1 MSNLITSVTID
12 TTGWSAEKFSEF
24 AEWLKMFNDYQ
35 PGQET
40 CYSLKAEVSESN
52 LSLDSSETPTDVPDE
67 VQADLEV
74 VKTQLDE
81 VNDITKRQKVESL
94 TDHFTENPDEALVVA
109 AQVLVQVYGDSFNKF
124 FRRFVQKTQAE
135 LTEKTKGH
143 DAANTMIN
151 ALNELKGGVSLS
163 EVSREVMQDL
173 VGVLLLS
180 RRESGLAILLE
191 EDYQYLE
198 IAVKEAA

>member
-1 MSNLITSVTID
+1 MSNLINSLTID

-24 AEWLKMFNDYQ
+24 AEWLKMFNEYQ

-52 LSLDSSETPTDVPDE
+52 LNLDSSETQTDIPDE

-81 VNDITKRQKVESL
+81 VNDITKRQKEA
-94 TDHFTENPDEALVVA
+94 NPDEALEVA
-109 AQVLVQVYGDSFNKF
+109 IQVLVQVYGDSFNKF

-135 LTEKTKGH
+135 LTEKTKSH
-143 DAANTMIN
+143 DEANTMIN

-163 EVSREVMQDL
+163 EVSRDAMTDL
-173 VGVLLLS
+173 IGVLLFS
-180 RRESGLAILLE
+180 RRENGLPLLLE

-198 IAVKEAA
+198 LAVKEAA

>member
-12 TTGWSAEKFSEF
+12 TTGWSADKFSEF

-52 LSLDSSETPTDVPDE
+52 LDSSETQPDIPDG

-74 VKTQLDE
+74 VKTQLE
-81 VNDITKRQKVESL
+81 EIHDITQRQKER
-94 TDHFTENPDEALVVA
+94 NPDEALVLA
-109 AQVLVQVYGDSFNKF
+109 IQVLVQVYGDSFNKF

-135 LTEKTKGH
+135 LTEKTKSH
-143 DAANTMIN
+143 DAANTMIK

-163 EVSREVMQDL
+163 EVSRDLMKDL
-173 VGVLLLS
+173 VGVLLFS
-180 RRESGLAILLE
+180 RRESGLSLLLE
-191 EDYQYLE
+191 EDRNLL
-198 IAVKEAA
+198 EAAVEEAA

>member
-1 MSNLITSVTID
+1 MSNLITSLTID
-12 TTGWSAEKFSEF
+12 TTGWSAIKFSEF
-24 AEWLKMFNDYQ
+24 AEWLKMFNEYQ

-52 LSLDSSETPTDVPDE
+52 QNLDSSETQTDIPDE

-81 VNDITKRQKVESL
+81 VNDITKRQKEA
-94 TDHFTENPDEALVVA
+94 NPDEALVVA
-109 AQVLVQVYGDSFNKF
+109 IQVLVQVYGDSFNKF

-135 LTEKTKGH
+135 LTEKTKSH
-143 DAANTMIN
+143 DEANTMIN

-163 EVSREVMQDL
+163 EVSKDVMTDL
-173 VGVLLLS
+173 IGVLLFS
-180 RRESGLAILLE
+180 RRENGLPLLLE
-191 EDYQYLE
+191 EDHQYLE
-198 IAVKEAA
+198 IAADLPEAA

>member
-24 AEWLKMFNDYQ
+24 AEWLKMFNEYQ

-52 LSLDSSETPTDVPDE
+52 LDSSETQPDIPDE

-81 VNDITKRQKVESL
+81 VNDITQRQKVENL

-135 LTEKTKGH
+135 LTEKTKSH
-143 DAANTMIN
+143 DSANTMIK

-180 RRESGLAILLE
+180 RRESGLSILLE

>member
-1 MSNLITSVTID
+1 MSNLINSLTID

-24 AEWLKMFNDYQ
+24 AEWLKMFDEYQ

-52 LSLDSSETPTDVPDE
+52 LNLDSSETKTDIP
-67 VQADLEV
+67 V

-81 VNDITKRQKVESL
+81 VNDITKRQKEA
-94 TDHFTENPDEALVVA
+94 NPDEALVVA
-109 AQVLVQVYGDSFNKF
+109 IQVLVQVYGDSFNKF

-135 LTEKTKGH
+135 LTEKTKSH
-143 DAANTMIN
+143 DEANTMIN

-163 EVSREVMQDL
+163 EVSKDVMTDL
-173 VGVLLLS
+173 IGVLLFS
-180 RRESGLAILLE
+180 RRENGLPLLLE
-191 EDYQYLE
+191 EDHQYLE
-198 IAVKEAA
+198 IAADLPEAA

>member
-12 TTGWSAEKFSEF
+12 TTGWSVDKFSEF

-35 PGQET
+35 PGQQT
-40 CYSLKAEVSESN
+40 CYSLKAEVSETN
-52 LSLDSSETPTDVPDE
+52 LDSSETQPDIPDE

-81 VNDITKRQKVESL
+81 VNDITKRQKEV
-94 TDHFTENPDEALVVA
+94 NPDEALVLA
-109 AQVLVQVYGDSFNKF
+109 IQVLVQVYGDSFNKF

-135 LTEKTKGH
+135 LTEKTKSH
-143 DAANTMIN
+143 DSANTMIK

-163 EVSREVMQDL
+163 EVSRDLMKDL
-173 VGVLLLS
+173 VGVLLFS
-180 RRESGLAILLE
+180 RRESGLPLLLE
-191 EDYQYLE
+191 EDLNLLE
-198 IAVKEAA
+198 VAVKEAA

>member
-1 MSNLITSVTID
+1 MSNLITSLTID
-12 TTGWSAEKFSEF
+12 TTGWSEEKFSEF

-52 LSLDSSETPTDVPDE
+52 LDSSETQPDIPDE

-74 VKTQLDE
+74 VKKELDE
-81 VNDITKRQKVESL
+81 VNDITQRQKAETL
-94 TDHFTENPDEALVVA
+94 TDHFIENPDEALVVA
-109 AQVLVQVYGDSFNKF
+109 AGVLVQVYGDSFNKF

-135 LTEKTKGH
+135 LTEKTKSH
-143 DAANTMIN
+143 DSANTMIK

-163 EVSREVMQDL
+163 EVSRDLMKDL

-180 RRESGLAILLE
+180 RRESGLSILLE
-191 EDYQYLE
+191 EDYGYLE
-198 IAVKEAA
+198 VAAKEAA

>member
-12 TTGWSAEKFSEF
+12 TTGWSVDKFSEF

-40 CYSLKAEVSESN
+40 CYSLKAEVSETN
-52 LSLDSSETPTDVPDE
+52 LDSSETQPDIPDE

-81 VNDITKRQKVESL
+81 VNDITKRQKEV
-94 TDHFTENPDEALVVA
+94 NPDEALVLA
-109 AQVLVQVYGDSFNKF
+109 IQVLVQVYGDSFNKF

-135 LTEKTKGH
+135 LTEKTKSH
-143 DAANTMIN
+143 DSANTMIK

-163 EVSREVMQDL
+163 EVSRDLMKDL
-173 VGVLLLS
+173 VGVLLFS
-180 RRESGLAILLE
+180 RRESGLPLLLE
-191 EDYQYLE
+191 EDLNLLE
-198 IAVKEAA
+198 VAVEEAA